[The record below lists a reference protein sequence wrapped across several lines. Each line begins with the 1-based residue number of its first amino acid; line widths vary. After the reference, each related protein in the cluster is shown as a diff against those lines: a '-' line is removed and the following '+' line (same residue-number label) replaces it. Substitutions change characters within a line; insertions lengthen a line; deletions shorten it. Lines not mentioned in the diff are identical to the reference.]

1 MDANLLNDFVENTK
15 NITINNV
22 LVLKDG
28 EKIAAYN
35 WEPEI
40 RQNQYSVSKSFT
52 SSAIGIAIE
61 EGLLTLDDTVIE
73 FFPALFTL
81 AERYSRA

>member
-1 MDANLLNDFVENTK
+1 MDANLLNDFVENTRA
-15 NITINNV
+15 TINNV

-40 RQNQYSVSKSFT
+40 CQNQY
-52 SSAIGIAIE
+52 
-61 EGLLTLDDTVIE
+61 L
-73 FFPALFTL
+73 
-81 AERYSRA
+81 